1 MLFLAIAADCYAQ
14 GSPLSLTCSGV
25 SGAKEKQQIYDAF
38 ENIYAVLKMFKK
50 GDVPAPTEPGSVALV
65 SRDWQLQCSAII
77 NSLLLSFSCA
87 GVCVFDVDLCTS
99 SGPDL
104 HLNCVC

>member
-1 MLFLAIAADCYAQ
+1 MFA
-14 GSPLSLTCSGV
+14 
-25 SGAKEKQQIYDAF
+25 GAKEKQQIYDAF

-50 GDVPAPTEPGSVALV
+50 GDVPAPTEPGSAALV
-65 SRDWQLQCSAII
+65 SQDWQLPCSAII
-77 NSLLLSFSCA
+77 NSLLLSVSCA
-87 GVCVFDVDLCTS
+87 GVCVSEVVLCTT